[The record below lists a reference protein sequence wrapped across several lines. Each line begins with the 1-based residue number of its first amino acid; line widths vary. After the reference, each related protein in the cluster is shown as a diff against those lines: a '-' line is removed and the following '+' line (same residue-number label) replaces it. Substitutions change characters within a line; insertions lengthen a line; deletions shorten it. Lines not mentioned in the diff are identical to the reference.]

1 MGKAVSDLWK
11 CGLGLIQVEILEQEG
26 YHCLADLAAATDEQ
40 LLAIPGMGPFKLRW
54 IRRAAPFVPLTTG
67 PHASSALSAG
77 VATPY
82 RVEELPDDLRSLP
95 DTAASGR
102 QHQDG

>member
-1 MGKAVSDLWK
+1 MSDLWK

-54 IRRAAPFVPLTTG
+54 IRRAAP
-67 PHASSALSAG
+67 H
-77 VATPY
+77 VATPCQ
-82 RVEELPDDLRSLP
+82 VEELPDDLRALP
-95 DTAASGR
+95 DFAPSDR
-102 QHQDG
+102 QHEDG

>member
-40 LLAIPGMGPFKLRW
+40 LLAIPGMGHFKLRW
-54 IRRAAPFVPLTTG
+54 IRRAAPR
-67 PHASSALSAG
+67 
-77 VATPY
+77 VAEPY
-82 RVEELPDDLRSLP
+82 EVEELADDLRSLP
-95 DTAASGR
+95 DAAASGR
-102 QHQDG
+102 QHEDG

>member
-1 MGKAVSDLWK
+1 MGNDLWK
-11 CGLGLIQVEILEQEG
+11 CGLGLIQVEILDQEG

-54 IRRAAPFVPLTTG
+54 IRRAAP
-67 PHASSALSAG
+67 H

-82 RVEELPDDLRSLP
+82 QVEELGDDLRSLP
-95 DTAASGR
+95 DDAASGR
-102 QHQDG
+102 QYED

>member
-1 MGKAVSDLWK
+1 MNDLWK
-11 CGLGLIQVEILEQEG
+11 TGLGLIWMEMLYDAG

-40 LLAIPGMGPFKLRW
+40 LLAVRGMGHFKLRA
-54 IRRAAPFVPLTTG
+54 IRRAAPR
-67 PHASSALSAG
+67 

-95 DTAASGR
+95 EDAASRR
-102 QHQDG
+102 QHEDR

>member
-1 MGKAVSDLWK
+1 MSDLWK

-54 IRRAAPFVPLTTG
+54 IRRAAP
-67 PHASSALSAG
+67 H

-82 RVEELPDDLRSLP
+82 RADARPGRQVEELPDDLRALP
-95 DTAASGR
+95 DFAPSDR
-102 QHQDG
+102 QHEDG